1 MFFIVNPHHGW
12 EYLGFKVFQNITW
25 GGFCARV
32 GRILPL
38 FTLGPVFDEEEARL
52 WKEPAP
58 LHLLRRL
65 TRGLGYTTSG
75 MFYPKDMVPS
85 CLEVENSLPQARFN
99 QIWSAVNEALLVV
112 LPRKR
117 FVRISISVP
126 FLLVSS

>member
-1 MFFIVNPHHGW
+1 
-12 EYLGFKVFQNITW
+12 
-25 GGFCARV
+25 
-32 GRILPL
+32 
-38 FTLGPVFDEEEARL
+38 
-52 WKEPAP
+52 
-58 LHLLRRL
+58 
-65 TRGLGYTTSG
+65 